1 MNTGDVIGPY
11 RVVSLL
17 GRGGMGEVFEVEHEK
32 LGVRYALKTFTLDEG
47 QIEFFRERFVAEG
60 KILARLRHP
69 NIARVFDLDID
80 EKSGSLYF
88 VMDLVRYQDGR
99 SYALSDLAP
108 GGAEEAYIA
117 DWFVK
122 LASALDY
129 VHGQGVVHRD
139 IKLENILLSGAGDV
153 VLSDFGISR
162 FVSERIRRELHV
174 ERTMVS
180 TSDGRRTPGTVVLGT
195 RGYMAPEV
203 ARGEPATIAADTYSL
218 GVAFFRLLTG
228 IWYEPGTDVLKL
240 LEPFDGAWMEILP
253 PMLEQDP
260 AKRPILLSEL
270 AEKLSAAFPET
281 PHTLKTLKFYD
292 PTTELTK
299 KRQTERFRGFRWIAG
314 ALAAAGLIAA
324 VALLLLRGRT
334 VSEGAPSPEEAVAS
348 APEPANRSFDLGDDI
363 MLEMI
368 GCPAGSFEMSG
379 WPETNGP
386 HRVRLTRPFWLS
398 KVQVTRQLWD
408 RVFCGSSTNL
418 VPVRNT
424 AREHKNGFFARLNE
438 ALKADTPK
446 GYVFRLPTEA
456 ELEYAMT
463 SGGKDRI
470 SSLSVGVLGPSV
482 DDKRAYAA
490 STGSKWRSEMK
501 ILPIRVATKRPNTWG
516 FYDIVNNGQTMV
528 LDRVA
533 SGIGCRMAADESI
546 AYADEEVDPLAWDE
560 GRDGVSWMS
569 RGDGLFQRV
578 RIGNYDYRATIRV
591 CLGPDLVAERGL
603 AAEGA
608 K

>member
-1 MNTGDVIGPY
+1 MNIGTAFGHY
-11 RVVSLL
+11 RIINLL
-17 GRGGMGEVFEVEHEK
+17 GRGGMGEVYEVEHEK

-69 NIARVFDLDID
+69 NIARVFDLDVD

-88 VMDLVRYQDGR
+88 VMDLVRYQDGK

-139 IKLENILLSGAGDV
+139 IKLENILLSGPGDV

-162 FVSERIRRELHV
+162 FVSERVRKELQI

-180 TSDGRRTPGTVVLGT
+180 TSDGRRMPGTVVLGT

-203 ARGEPATIAADTYSL
+203 ARGEAATIAADTYSL

-299 KRQTERFRGFRWIAG
+299 RRQAERFRGFRWIAG
-314 ALAAAGLIAA
+314 ALAILVLAAGMCVFFGRGTATSDVGAPIESAKPAA
-324 VALLLLRGRT
+324 V
-334 VSEGAPSPEEAVAS
+334 SEVPDEKVELQIADGVPLMFV
-348 APEPANRSFDLGDDI
+348 R
-363 MLEMI
+363 
-368 GCPAGSFEMSG
+368 CPAQTFEMSNVPDG
-379 WPETNGP
+379 NAGDKTHTVTLTHDFWIATGLVPTNLLAKTG
-386 HRVRLTRPFWLS
+386 VDGIKACLADLN
-398 KVQVTRQLWD
+398 RQL
-408 RVFCGSSTNL
+408 
-418 VPVRNT
+418 
-424 AREHKNGFFARLNE
+424 
-438 ALKADTPK
+438 K
-446 GYVFRLPTEA
+446 GMLPSGMVLRLPTEA
-456 ELEYAMT
+456 EWEASMRAGAFKPDYGFEATADTVQGRYA
-463 SGGKDRI
+463 KKYAWKAEPD
-470 SSLSVGVLGPSV
+470 SLVYGERETDPFRTAVV
-482 DDKRAYAA
+482 NAAWVCRQKRF
-490 STGSKWRSEMK
+490 
-501 ILPIRVATKRPNTWG
+501 KRHLLRP
-516 FYDIVNNGQTMV
+516 DNGDV
-528 LDRVA
+528 
-533 SGIGCRMAADESI
+533 
-546 AYADEEVDPLAWDE
+546 
-560 GRDGVSWMS
+560 
-569 RGDGLFQRV
+569 RV
-578 RIGNYDYRATIRV
+578 RLVIGQPLN
-591 CLGPDLVAERGL
+591 
-603 AAEGA
+603 
-608 K
+608 